1 MEEKSAI
8 VDDSSAQFLDARHFF
23 ISFSFQTS
31 DIVCFLL
38 LHNSFYYYFF
48 YPLVMFTRV
57 ISSIG
62 LMFLE
67 ERQVIKIVASFYLI
81 SNGLWSMLFMRKLL
95 RMNKTSRHLY
105 QILDCKNPKWKW
117 TFKLKFYSL
126 VFLLILMGFLL
137 EMNLCPWPMISLFNS

>member
-48 YPLVMFTRV
+48 YPLVMFTRKHGFDV
-57 ISSIG
+57 LRGAAGDKNSGILLSDKQW
-62 LMFLE
+62 FVKHVVHEETLE
-67 ERQVIKIVASFYLI
+67 NEQNIKAFVSDPRLQK
-81 SNGLWSMLFMRKLL
+81 SKVK
-95 RMNKTSRHLY
+95 MNFQT
-105 QILDCKNPKWKW
+105 
-117 TFKLKFYSL
+117 
-126 VFLLILMGFLL
+126 
-137 EMNLCPWPMISLFNS
+137 

>member
-57 ISSIG
+57 ISSMG

-81 SNGLWSMLFMRKLL
+81 SNGL
-95 RMNKTSRHLY
+95 
-105 QILDCKNPKWKW
+105 
-117 TFKLKFYSL
+117 
-126 VFLLILMGFLL
+126 
-137 EMNLCPWPMISLFNS
+137 